1 MKEAERMNLPPKGDV
16 RASIEARQDRW
27 RPPAAPAGGVHVT
40 AFKPSGIVYV
50 DGDGREVPIE
60 RMPDEVYRQGLAQ
73 RIARERAESDAR
85 EAFERAVVDDFAAS
99 AQLYLIWW
107 NAHLDAG
114 GRGIAPFAELVQVV
128 LVRAA
133 RVRRDAP

>member
-1 MKEAERMNLPPKGDV
+1 MTEAERLLRPPKGDV
-16 RASIEARQDRW
+16 AASIEAAQRR
-27 RPPAAPAGGVHVT
+27 RPAPPAGEGNAMHFT
-40 AFKPSGIVYV
+40 PSGIVYV
-50 DGDGREVPIE
+50 DVEGREVQPT
-60 RMPDEVYRQGLAQ
+60 PDPAWQQ
-73 RIARERAESDAR
+73 RIAMERAESDAR